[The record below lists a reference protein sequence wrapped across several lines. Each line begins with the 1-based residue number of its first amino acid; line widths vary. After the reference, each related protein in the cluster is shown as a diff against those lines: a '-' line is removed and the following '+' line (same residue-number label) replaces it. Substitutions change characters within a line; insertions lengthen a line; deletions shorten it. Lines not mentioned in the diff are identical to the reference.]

1 MKKELPQRRCVY
13 NCREA
18 ARLPL
23 ARTQNYDAKVKQSL
37 KELVICS
44 FLVVVLA
51 LMGLASAHP
60 GIDSAPQTVSA
71 GPYRVGERLTYNVSF
86 SNFISAG
93 HVELYV
99 ASRGSF
105 FGREGFQ
112 LRAHVETTGVVSAAL
127 YAINNDYITYIDPET
142 GLPFHAQQIVREA
155 TRTLDSS
162 RSFNQPAG
170 GAPEPSSVQASER
183 PIFDF
188 LSAIY
193 RLRTLPL
200 TEGSTYPFSVKGDE
214 DYRAQLK
221 VTGKQAVKTNVGSFN
236 AIAAQIHVTNN
247 SRANGYRTRIFFSD
261 DARHLPVLITA
272 RLSAGELRAELAGLE
287 YVKPT
292 VTPSP
297 NTAVVPP
304 STVPQPLPATPP
316 QPVFESS
323 PGELANLPFKIGEQ
337 LNYQVFLGNIT
348 QPAGTASFHVR
359 ARSRYFDRDGLLFA
373 ARAQTVNAA
382 QKLFVA
388 DDQIRSYVDPK
399 TLLPFRTEMNLI
411 EGTKRLNQIL
421 TINQDHGAATSDRG
435 QKLEIPVGT
444 HDYISFFYLA
454 RTFNLSPPP
463 KRTAVSILVN
473 NKTKTLFIN
482 SLKREAIQLGSQ
494 TIPAIQISLT
504 TDDPESD
511 KFQLRAWVSDD
522 NRRLPLRLT
531 AMTELGPVRADLAI
545 IPLTSQ

>member
-1 MKKELPQRRCVY
+1 M
-13 NCREA
+13 A
-18 ARLPL
+18 
-23 ARTQNYDAKVKQSL
+23 
-37 KELVICS
+37 
-44 FLVVVLA
+44 VLA
-51 LMGLASAHP
+51 LMGLASAHDRTDP
-60 GIDSAPQTVSA
+60 ESQTVSA
-71 GPYRVGERLTYNVSF
+71 APYRVGERLTYNVSF

-105 FGREGFQ
+105 FGREGIQ
-112 LRAHVETTGVVSAAL
+112 LRAHVETTGVVSTAL
-127 YAINNDYITYIDPET
+127 YAINNDYITYIDPQT

-155 TRTLDSS
+155 TRTLDSA
-162 RSFNQPAG
+162 RSFNQPIDEAS
-170 GAPEPSSVQASER
+170 EPSKVQTGER

-188 LSAIY
+188 LSAVY
-193 RLRTLPL
+193 RLRALPL

-214 DYRAQLK
+214 DYRAELR
-221 VTGKQAVKTNVGSFN
+221 VTGRQTIKTNVGSFN

-261 DARHLPVLITA
+261 DASHLPVLITA
-272 RLSAGELRAELAGLE
+272 RLTAGELRAELAGLE

-292 VTPSP
+292 ATPSP
-297 NTAVVPP
+297 NTTVVPP
-304 STVPQPLPATPP
+304 STAPQPPPPAPP
-316 QPVFESS
+316 QPVSESS
-323 PGELANLPFKIGEQ
+323 TGDLSNLPFKIGEQ

-348 QPAGTASFHVR
+348 QPAGTATFQVR
-359 ARSRYFDRDGLLFA
+359 ARSRYFERDGLLFV
-373 ARAQTVNAA
+373 ARAQTANAA
-382 QKLFVA
+382 QKLFIA

-435 QKLEIPVGT
+435 VRLEIPVGT

-454 RTFNLSPPP
+454 RTFNLTPPP
-463 KRTAVSILVN
+463 RRTAVSILVN

-482 SLKREAIQLGSQ
+482 SLKREAIQLGPQ

-504 TDDPESD
+504 TDDPQSD
-511 KFQLRAWVSDD
+511 RFQLRAWVSDD

-531 AMTELGPVRADLAI
+531 AMTELGPVRADLVI

>member
-1 MKKELPQRRCVY
+1 
-13 NCREA
+13 
-18 ARLPL
+18 
-23 ARTQNYDAKVKQSL
+23 
-37 KELVICS
+37 
-44 FLVVVLA
+44 
-51 LMGLASAHP
+51 MGLASAHSRVDP
-60 GIDSAPQTVSA
+60 APQTVSTSS
-71 GPYRVGERLTYNVSF
+71 YRVGERLTYNVSF

-99 ASRGSF
+99 ASHGSF
-105 FGREGFQ
+105 FGREGIQ

-127 YAINNDYITYIDPET
+127 YAINNDYITYVDPQT

-155 TRTLDSS
+155 TRTSDSA
-162 RSFNQPAG
+162 RTFNQPISQAS
-170 GAPEPSSVQASER
+170 ESSNGQASER

-188 LSAIY
+188 LSAVY
-193 RLRTLPL
+193 RLRALPL
-200 TEGSTYPFSVKGDE
+200 TEGSTHQFSIKGDQ
-214 DYRAQLK
+214 DYRIELK
-221 VTGKQAVKTNVGSFN
+221 VTGRQAVRTNVGSFN
-236 AIAAQIHVTNN
+236 AIATQIQVTNN

-287 YVKPT
+287 YVKPAPIPT
-292 VTPSP
+292 P
-297 NTAVVPP
+297 NTPLVAAP
-304 STVPQPLPATPP
+304 VPQPLPAPP
-316 QPVFESS
+316 QPVAESS
-323 PGELANLPFKIGEQ
+323 SGDLANLPFKVGEQ

-348 QPAGTASFHVR
+348 QPAGTASFQVR
-359 ARSRYFDRDGLLFA
+359 ARSRYFERDALLLV

-382 QKLFVA
+382 QKLFIA

-411 EGTKRLNQIL
+411 EGPKRLNQTL
-421 TINQDHGAATSDRG
+421 TINQDHGAVTSDRG
-435 QKLEIPVGT
+435 LRLEIPVGT

-454 RTFNLSPPP
+454 RTFNLTPN

-473 NKTKTLFIN
+473 NKIKTLFIN
-482 SLKREAIQLGSQ
+482 AIKREVIQLGSQ
-494 TIPAIQISLT
+494 TIPAIQVTLT
-504 TDDPESD
+504 TDDPQSD

-531 AMTELGPVRADLAI
+531 AVTEIGPVRADLAI